1 MFVGFI
7 IFLFGLIVGSFLN
20 VLIYRLPRFGLLQRT
35 VLKSEKR
42 TVLGGRSE
50 CPKCRHTLSWLDLF
64 PVVSFLFLKGKCRY
78 CRKKI
83 SLRYP
88 LVELL
93 TGASFLFLFLSN
105 KLLDAASWISFA
117 IWAGVIAL
125 LIVLFF
131 IDLEHL
137 IIPDKILIALAIIAL
152 ALLIQGQP
160 LDGGNLWHNILT
172 GFFSA
177 LFFFLIYLAT
187 KGKAIGLGDVKF
199 IFVLGFLFGFP
210 GILIVIYGALA
221 AGTLWG
227 IVLIWFFGA
236 KLKTKIP
243 FGTVLSAVSIIFI
256 LLNKFLIPALSPYI
270 LHLYV

>member
-1 MFVGFI
+1 MTVSVV
-7 IFLFGLIVGSFLN
+7 IFFLGLTVGSFIN
-20 VLIYRLPRFGLLQRT
+20 VLIYRLPRPNLFQRT
-35 VLKSEKR
+35 VLFSDLR
-42 TVLGGRSE
+42 TVLGGRSK
-50 CPKCRHTLSWLDLF
+50 CPKCRHVLVWYDLF
-64 PVVSFLFLKGKCRY
+64 PIFSFLFLKGKCRY
-78 CRKKI
+78 CGKKI

-88 LVELL
+88 LVEFL
-93 TGASFLFLFLSN
+93 TG
-105 KLLDAASWISFA
+105 ISFFLLFFLNNPSGA
-117 IWAGVIAL
+117 KDWLILSIWAGAIAL
-125 LIVLFF
+125 LIALLF
-131 IDLEHL
+131 IDLEHF
-137 IIPDKILIALAIIAL
+137 IIPDKILIVLAIIAL
-152 ALLIQGQP
+152 ALLIQGAS

-199 IFVLGFLFGFP
+199 ILVLGFLFGFP
-210 GILIVIYGALA
+210 EILIVIYGALA

-227 IVLIWFFGA
+227 VVLILFFGA

-243 FGTVLSAVSIIFI
+243 FGTVLSAVSIAFI